1 MTNETS
7 IKVLPAEGLISL
19 HDLCEFLHL
28 KKIERLKE
36 KLNRAGVKT
45 INLSRNS
52 HYRFV
57 NIADLIK
64 SNLMFNSY
72 KKKGDL
78 VKADLKDSPVPNKEE
93 QKDTLQGVKERIV
106 FVTDNP
112 ADNERFKGEL
122 LSPDD
127 CFGRLFGKDECCQRC
142 DVIAE
147 FDGTKGPLK
156 LFCEAMS
163 LQPVEIKAA

>member
-1 MTNETS
+1 MTNEMS

-36 KLNRAGVKT
+36 KLNRAGIKT

-64 SNLMFNSY
+64 SNLMFNDY
-72 KKKGDL
+72 KKKG
-78 VKADLKDSPVPNKEE
+78 ATDLKVGSQTDEDKDVSVPNKEE
-93 QKDTLQGVKERIV
+93 KRIPYKV
-106 FVTDNP
+106 
-112 ADNERFKGEL
+112 
-122 LSPDD
+122 
-127 CFGRLFGKDECCQRC
+127 
-142 DVIAE
+142 
-147 FDGTKGPLK
+147 
-156 LFCEAMS
+156 
-163 LQPVEIKAA
+163 